1 MTAHRNL
8 RGGEMVQVAWAC
20 VVLGA
25 GSGFRRVPVARGGQA
40 VWEREGGG

>member
-1 MTAHRNL
+1 MTAHKNL

-25 GSGFRRVPVARGGQA
+25 GSVPRVPVARGGQA